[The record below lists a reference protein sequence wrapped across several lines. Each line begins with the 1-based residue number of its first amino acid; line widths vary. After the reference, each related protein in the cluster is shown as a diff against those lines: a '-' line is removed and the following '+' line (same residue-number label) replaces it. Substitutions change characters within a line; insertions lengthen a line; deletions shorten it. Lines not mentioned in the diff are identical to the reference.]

1 MTYKKGHIPSR
12 MTSSRFSQPWIIR
25 ECKRKIRREKRAHN
39 KFKRTKLESDWLK
52 YQEAARKSRKACKN
66 VCNIY
71 VQLSVSPDLKSN
83 PKKFFSIIKNKNE
96 NVAVLRESTS
106 LKFTKQ
112 DRTRISNNQFSSDF
126 SVYDKTSPNVQGP
139 QGGSIHELN
148 ITKEGITRLLKNL
161 TPSKA
166 SGTGMISGRFLK
178 ETADEVAIGLTL
190 IFEASLY
197 QANE

>member
-1 MTYKKGHIPSR
+1 
-12 MTSSRFSQPWIIR
+12 MTSPRFSQPWIIR

-52 YQEAARKSRKACKN
+52 YQEAARKSRKACRN
-66 VCNIY
+66 VCIIY
-71 VQLSVSPDLKSN
+71 VQLSLSPDLKIN

-96 NVAVLRESTS
+96 NTGVSPLRESTS

-139 QGGSIHELN
+139 QGDSIHKPN

-161 TPSKA
+161 APSKA
-166 SGTGMISGRFLK
+166 SGTDMISARFLK
-178 ETADEVAIGLTL
+178 ETADEEAIG
-190 IFEASLY
+190 SY
-197 QANE
+197 VN